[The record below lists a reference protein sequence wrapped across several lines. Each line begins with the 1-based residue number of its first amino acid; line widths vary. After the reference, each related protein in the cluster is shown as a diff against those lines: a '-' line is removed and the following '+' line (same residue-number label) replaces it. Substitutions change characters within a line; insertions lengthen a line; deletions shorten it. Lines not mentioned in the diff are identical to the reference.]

1 MIVIAETGRIPVDN
15 PATHLELT
23 MIHEAM
29 VLEYAGP
36 DLALVEWASV
46 KELLYLTLLVDL
58 FLPVGIAT
66 RAPAALLVGIVAWV
80 GKVFVLAIA
89 VTSWKAPTRSCV
101 CFGFQNSCRF
111 LWVSRFWRWRS
122 DSCESC

>member
-1 MIVIAETGRIPVDN
+1 M
-15 PATHLELT
+15 
-23 MIHEAM
+23 
-29 VLEYAGP
+29 
-36 DLALVEWASV
+36 EWASAV

-66 RAPAALLVGIVAWV
+66 SAAPAALLVGIVAWV

-89 VTSWKAPTRSCV
+89 VTIVESTNAKLRLFRVPNW
-101 CFGFQNSCRF
+101 CRF